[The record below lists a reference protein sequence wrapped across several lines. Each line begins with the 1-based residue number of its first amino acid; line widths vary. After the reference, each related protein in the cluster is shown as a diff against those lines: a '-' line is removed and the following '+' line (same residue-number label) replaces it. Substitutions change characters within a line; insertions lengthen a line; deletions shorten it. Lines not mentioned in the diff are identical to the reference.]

1 MLDKQHGEV
10 MEALGNI
17 LEKLDVQNEGED
29 NAFDCEACIEAG
41 MQMCVFGDEE
51 NVGDGEEEKQCG
63 HVHDDKCGYDDE
75 KNDDDKTQVK
85 SVYVEDDEDDEDE
98 EDEDYYEGLEWDNEG
113 FTTDEDDE
121 Y

>member
-1 MLDKQHGEV
+1 MLDENHGEV

-17 LEKLDVQNEGED
+17 LEKLDVHEED
-29 NAFDCEACIEAG
+29 DVYDCEACIGAG
-41 MQMCVFGDEE
+41 LHECECGVEDEKGC
-51 NVGDGEEEKQCG
+51 N
-63 HVHDDKCGYDDE
+63 HAHDDKCGYGDAGVDE
-75 KNDDDKTQVK
+75 NVDDDKAQVK
-85 SVYVEDDEDDEDE
+85 GVYADKDEES